1 MRRIMDWKQSN
12 SCSNAIDHQEPDRVT
27 HIKELVPEYLVITEQ
42 FNLGLHLISSRP
54 RQTSSQTIIYMS
66 ITIGTI
72 MTPYPSRNN
81 NKSYALN

>member
-1 MRRIMDWKQSN
+1 MDWKQSN
-12 SCSNAIDHQEPDRVT
+12 SCSNAIDYQEPDRVT
-27 HIKELVPEYLVITEQ
+27 HLEELVPRITLVITEQ

-72 MTPYPSRNN
+72 MTPYPPRNN